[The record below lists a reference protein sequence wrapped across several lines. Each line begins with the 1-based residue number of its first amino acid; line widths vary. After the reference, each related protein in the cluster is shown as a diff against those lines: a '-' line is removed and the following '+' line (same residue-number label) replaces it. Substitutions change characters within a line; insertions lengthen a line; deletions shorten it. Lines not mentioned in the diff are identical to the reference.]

1 MIRANSADAAEE
13 LYDRIES
20 AAAGTPYRMCRTEA
34 GFDLTV
40 DVDVPQW
47 QALLTRRR
55 ISQVHTYRV
64 ALRPEK
70 KVFTLTDVVRTV
82 EYEAGL
88 GGVRLGKTVS
98 VGRSVYVTSHRT
110 LDGSGPDSDSEQY
123 TFLSAEG
130 HRLIRGAAGKLGRRE
145 AQPAGVK
152 IAAGAA
158 ILGGLG
164 AIAALIAVAVAV
176 VKWL

>member
-1 MIRANSADAAEE
+1 MPVIGANSADAAEE

-55 ISQVHTYRV
+55 ITQVHTYRV

-82 EYEAGL
+82 EYEVGL

-110 LDGSGPDSDSEQY
+110 LDGSDPGAEQY
-123 TFLSAEG
+123 TFSSAEG
-130 HRLIRGAAGKLGRRE
+130 HRLIRGAAGKLGWRE
-145 AQPAGVK
+145 AQPVGVK

-164 AIAALIAVAVAV
+164 AIAALIAVAV

>member
-1 MIRANSADAAEE
+1 MIGANSADAAEE
-13 LYDRIES
+13 LYATIE
-20 AAAGTPYRMCRTEA
+20 ADAVGTPYRMRRAEG

-47 QALLTRRR
+47 RELLTRRR
-55 ISQVHTYRV
+55 ITQVHTYRV

-70 KVFTLTDVVRTV
+70 KIFTLTDVVRTV

-98 VGRSVYVTSHRT
+98 VGRSVYVTTRGT
-110 LDGSGPDSDSEQY
+110 LDGSRSEQY
-123 TFLSAEG
+123 TFSSAEG
-130 HRLIRGAAGKLGRRE
+130 HRLIRGAARKLSWRE
-145 AQPAGVK
+145 AHSASVK
-152 IAAGAA
+152 IAAGVA

-164 AIAALIAVAVAV
+164 ALAALIAVATI
-176 VKWL
+176 KWF

>member
-1 MIRANSADAAEE
+1 MPMTGANSTGNADE
-13 LYDRIES
+13 LYARVEA
-20 AAAGTPYRMCRTEA
+20 AAAGTPYRVCRTER

-47 QALLTRRR
+47 QELLTRRR
-55 ISQVHTYRV
+55 MNQVHTYRV

-88 GGVRLGKTVS
+88 GGVRLGRTVS
-98 VGRSVYVTSHRT
+98 VGRSVYASSYRT
-110 LDGSGPDSDSEQY
+110 LDGSEQY
-123 TFLSAEG
+123 TFSSAEG
-130 HRLIRGAAGKLGRRE
+130 HRLIRGAAGGLGWRE
-145 AQPAGVK
+145 AQPASVK
-152 IAAGAA
+152 IAAGFA

-164 AIAALIAVAVAV
+164 GIAALIAVAIT
-176 VKWL
+176 KWL